1 MVGALSGCA
10 KNAEQGEKNV
20 VQDEKQETEAKE
32 TKGSEEVREI
42 TDMAGRTVKVPAEID
57 SVFSPKPTS
66 AIYLYTLVPDKL
78 LGWNY
83 ELNDIEKSVILDEY
97 ETLPNFGMGDSINY
111 EAVIAEEPEIAL
123 NVGTINDAFISECDA
138 LSDSLGHP
146 GCRGGWRPDGSSG
159 SLSFYGR
166 CIGSRRRGGKVSGL
180 CRRNV

>member
-1 MVGALSGCA
+1 M
-10 KNAEQGEKNV
+10 
-20 VQDEKQETEAKE
+20 
-32 TKGSEEVREI
+32 
-42 TDMAGRTVKVPAEID
+42 
-57 SVFSPKPTS
+57 
-66 AIYLYTLVPDKL
+66 
-78 LGWNY
+78 GWNY

-138 LSDSLGHP
+138 LSDSLGIP
-146 GCRGGWRPDGSSG
+146 VVAVDGDLMAAPG